1 MASTFLDEKISSFI
15 EDKFPEFVQKDH
27 PVFVQFLKEYY
38 KFLEAAKLTLTN
50 PQEVDQILL
59 ENKLTTNY
67 LANEED
73 GTKFVY
79 EDSTYGPFQKDE
91 IVTGQTSGAT
101 ATILAEDNNNSV
113 LYIEANRHF
122 QVGEIIV
129 GATSGG
135 SATISKYQGNPVQN
149 IQQLL
154 EYSNVDKTV
163 SDFLDHFRNSFLTA
177 IPNTLATGVSKRKLV
192 KSVRDLYRAKGSRKG
207 HETFFRLMFNETP
220 ELTYPTE
227 NILKVSGGDWS
238 SDTVLRILAT
248 ENDPNNLVGQT
259 ISQTV
264 NVGLEHGAASA
275 AVEAILQLQEG
286 ESTVYQLILNV
297 NSISGTFIAGAEI
310 SGIDNSD
317 ADTSIS
323 GTVQSILIGATVTN
337 GAAGYTTE
345 DKVNIASATG
355 QNAIISIIDVGSGE
369 VNQVIIDNPGS
380 GYSVGDPLYF
390 DGTNTEGAGASA
402 IVSCVDG
409 AIAPEAGDVA
419 AYGMD
424 LFDHIVYEDGTEA
437 TDAYTGNQI
446 QIESGTLASLSATN
460 EAGQVVNVTMF
471 SRGSGYEKMPTI
483 FPASHRLTYNQS
495 ALTTTGTFIA
505 GETITSNA
513 TPAETAIIATA
524 IPGKITITK
533 RSGAFAGNQVI
544 TGSQSNAQ
552 ATITTVTA
560 LGANATFLGWSP
572 SGIGSITG
580 VEVTNFGTGFTT
592 APAAT
597 VPIKMLL
604 TRNTNVG
611 SPPDITLSTAFSTG
625 DTIVGQTS
633 NARGTV
639 TAWDNER
646 QTLTVKTTL
655 GTFQRSEILTR
666 GAGTNYAIVSEISQ
680 GVLSTAIG
688 TIGTTAGTYN
698 NDKGKLSESLMK
710 VQDSYYYQDFS
721 YVVKVG
727 AAIKDWRS
735 EIKKAVHPAG
745 FAMFGEVS
753 ITNKVA
759 TLMTVPVTGITS
771 YTPTLASL
779 FEAVLT
785 TVVGRR
791 LGTDLSG
798 TAVPQSYPV
807 QYQRIGDVKF
817 TPDQQIV
824 LEDATTSAEGGLP
837 DYLILEDGGYLL
849 NEGVGSTVGSL
860 TTITNITTTN
870 LATGQYIAGPSLPLG
885 TTIVSIDTA
894 SSGLH
899 NNGEITIS
907 QVALAATEQEWFS
920 ISVPY
925 TTEYSIANTL
935 LGETEIKGT
944 TNHVAGTLKRG
955 SHLGHE
961 PQLFSTIE
969 SITRSGTTAT
979 VETTG
984 PHGIQAGEQA
994 EISGVDTDGYNG
1006 VYEVVSATDDTFTV
1020 TVPNTLTSPA
1030 TVVAG
1035 VGKVKLVSPFDNST
1049 RDVTLRSHKD
1059 VSIYPIYSGW
1069 WSGNQNNNYELFT
1082 VTGNTTSG
1090 SKTVTNITTTKINV
1104 GIPLGVIGAG
1114 IPTATRF
1121 DSITTEGI
1129 NNNGTITLTHAAT
1142 ATATGVSL
1150 AFTGVTQV
1158 NRYGLGPRQV
1168 NAMKYMWATPPTE
1181 YAGVGTDTTENH
1193 QILLESSTVHNDE
1206 FLILEPEILPDVEFT
1221 VTVAGGK
1228 FVIDGTSQKTLEFD
1242 GARFY
1247 RFDVSDSSVNGHP
1260 FTFSEETA
1268 EGAEYTAEELG
1279 GEFNFQIEL
1288 ESGSYTEYSLLTDTR
1303 WKLLAEDGDNLTV
1316 QLYSRVTRYGTAGTA
1331 GAHVY
1336 IFTENIEQDLYYYC
1350 SNHSGMGSTI
1360 SVTSRSGDYLINE
1373 AYQLGGAAAVE
1384 NILLEDGGY
1393 ILYETDTDPESQSI
1407 MVSEASTI
1415 TYASVTEDAPSR
1427 MDDQMAYAYPNIT
1440 RRESPES
1447 GTDNVDAG
1455 SAGVYDTT
1463 MTYTNIKIWDHESN
1477 VHNRISDFRDVR
1489 IVDVIKCGR
1498 EFLEIGSQ
1506 TNKHEGDNDYH
1517 FTIMEDGFHI
1527 QMESGSAGIPTTS
1540 RKIWNVP
1547 PPSYIRLTTS

>member
-1114 IPTATRF
+1114 IPTDTRF
-1121 DSITTEGI
+1121 NSITTGGT
-1129 NNNGTITLTHAAT
+1129 NNNGTITLSHAAT
-1142 ATATGVSL
+1142 STTTGLTL
-1150 AFTGVTQV
+1150 AFTGVTQT
-1158 NRYGLGPRQV
+1158 NRYGLGPRQS
-1168 NAMKYMWATPPTE
+1168 NAIKYMWAAPPTE
-1181 YAGVGTDTTENH
+1181 YAGGTTDTTENH
-1193 QILLESSTVHNDE
+1193 QTLLESSTAHNDE
-1206 FLILEPEILPDVEFT
+1206 FLILEPEVLSDVDFT

-1228 FVIDGTSQKTLEFD
+1228 FVIDGTSQKALELD

-1260 FTFSEETA
+1260 LTFSEESA
-1268 EGAEYTAEELG
+1268 EGPEYDEQSPDPIE
-1279 GEFNFQIEL
+1279 FQIEL

-1303 WKLLAEDGDNLTV
+1303 WSLITEDGDDLMAQT
-1316 QLYSRVTRYGTAGTA
+1316 YSRVSTYGTAGTA

-1336 IFTENIEQDLYYYC
+1336 LFTENITDDMYYYC
-1350 SNHSGMGSTI
+1350 SNHTGMGSTI
-1360 SVTSRSGDYLINE
+1360 SLTPRSGDFIINE
-1373 AYQLGGAAAVE
+1373 AYQLGGESTVN

-1517 FTIMEDGFHI
+1517 FTIMEDGSYI